1 MKQINIFLIVLVFL
15 FVLFPFF
22 LSNKVDEKLTYE
34 IEAPIGLVYDEF
46 LDLRK
51 FSKWEQ
57 FTGQDSTVI
66 KTFSEEE
73 IEKEFSEWK
82 STKSDVGNGKIKI
95 DNFEMNQSI
104 DYIFKY
110 EGWEDEDTL
119 SIDFEQTS
127 SGNTLLNVHY
137 TSQEVPFYYRYFL
150 FFKSPLKKVE
160 KSIENFNELVKV
172 RLDKERKE
180 GKLNYGEF
188 RLIKLNKQVLMAIKK
203 SSSLDDNDAM
213 EKVDEA
219 FEVIYKSLINEED
232 SYDFDLGFPTVYT
245 TEIDSEKKK
254 KTLFAGIN
262 FVEGLTLQKGM
273 QRVIVPEGEYLLTMH
288 QGSRNKKKHT
298 LQLMRN
304 YAKSKKI
311 ELGDREL
318 EVFLNDPKETDS
330 LQLKTRIYIPIITN

>member
-1 MKQINIFLIVLVFL
+1 MKQINLFLIVLVLL

-22 LSNKVDEKLTYE
+22 LSNKVDEKITYE

-57 FTGQDSTVI
+57 FTGQDSTVV
-66 KTFSEEE
+66 KSFSNEE

-82 STKSDVGNGKIKI
+82 SSKSDVGNGKITI
-95 DNFEMNQSI
+95 DKFEMNQSI
-104 DYIFKY
+104 DYLFKY
-110 EGWEDEDTL
+110 EGWEETDNL
-119 SIDFEQTS
+119 SIDFEQTPT
-127 SGNTLLNVHY
+127 GNTKLNVHY
-137 TSQEVPFYYRYFL
+137 LSQEVPFFYRYFL
-150 FFKSPLKKVE
+150 FFNSPLKKVE
-160 KSIENFNELVKV
+160 KSMETFNQLVKV

-188 RLIKLNKQVLMAIKK
+188 RLVKLNKQILMAVKK
-203 SSSLDDNDAM
+203 TSTLDDENAM
-213 EKVDEA
+213 EKIDEA
-219 FEVIYKSLINEED
+219 FETIYKSLINEDD
-232 SYDFDLGFPTVYT
+232 SYDFDLGFPTVYI
-245 TEIDSEKKK
+245 TEINQEEKKR
-254 KTLFAGIN
+254 TLFAGII

-288 QGSRNKKKHT
+288 QGSRKKRKNT
-298 LQLMRN
+298 IQLMRN

-311 ELGDREL
+311 ALGDREL

-330 LQLKTRIYIPIITN
+330 LQLKTRIYIPIKTN

>member
-1 MKQINIFLIVLVFL
+1 MKQINIFLIVLVLL

-57 FTGQDSTVI
+57 FTGQDTLVVKS
-66 KTFSEEE
+66 FSNEDSET
-73 IEKEFSEWK
+73 EFSEWK
-82 STKSDVGNGKIKI
+82 STRSDIGNGKITI

-104 DYIFKY
+104 DYIFQY
-110 EGWEDEDTL
+110 EGWEEKDNF
-119 SIDFEQTS
+119 SIDFKQTAT
-127 SGNTLLNVHY
+127 GNTLLNVHY
-137 TSQEVPFYYRYFL
+137 LSQEVPFFYRYFL

-160 KSIENFNELVKV
+160 KSIETFNELVKV

-188 RLIKLNKQVLMAIKK
+188 RLVKLNKQILMAIKK
-203 SSSLDDNDAM
+203 SSTLEDDDAM
-213 EKVDEA
+213 DKVDEA
-219 FEVIYKSLINEED
+219 FETIYKSLINEED

-245 TEIDSEKKK
+245 TEIDLEKKK
-254 KTLFAGIN
+254 RTLFAGIN
-262 FVEGLTLQKGM
+262 YVEGLVLQKGM
-273 QRVIVPEGEYLLTMH
+273 QRVIVPEGEYLLTLH

-298 LQLMRN
+298 IQLMKN

-311 ELGDREL
+311 TLGDREL

>member
-1 MKQINIFLIVLVFL
+1 MKQINIFLIVLVLL
-15 FVLFPFF
+15 FVLFPFL

-57 FTGQDSTVI
+57 FTGQDTLVTKS
-66 KTFSEEE
+66 FSDEET
-73 IEKEFSEWK
+73 EKEFSEWK
-82 STKSDVGNGKIKI
+82 SKSSAIGNGKITI
-95 DNFEMNQSI
+95 ENFEMNQSI
-104 DYIFKY
+104 DYIFQY
-110 EGWEDEDTL
+110 EGWEEKDNL
-119 SIDFEQTS
+119 SIDFEQTPT
-127 SGNTLLNVHY
+127 GNTLLNVHY
-137 TSQEVPFYYRYFL
+137 LSQEVPFFYRYFL
-150 FFKSPLKKVE
+150 FFKSPFKKVE
-160 KSIENFNELVKV
+160 NSIETFNELVKV

-188 RLIKLNKQVLMAIKK
+188 RLVKLNKQVLMAIKK
-203 SSSLDDNDAM
+203 SSTFDDNDAM

-219 FEVIYKSLINEED
+219 FETIYKSLINEED

-245 TEIDSEKKK
+245 TEIDLEKKK
-254 KTLFAGIN
+254 RTLFAGIN
-262 FVEGLTLQKGM
+262 FVEGLVLEKGM
-273 QRVIVPEGEYLLTMH
+273 QRVIVPEGEYLLTLH

-298 LQLMRN
+298 IQLMKN

-311 ELGDREL
+311 TLGDREL

-330 LQLKTRIYIPIITN
+330 LQLKTRIYIPIISN